1 VDGAERNTFWTR
13 VDDGSRAGRAEV
25 RRQGDLVLGPGD
37 VVTFLPDSIHS
48 VVNETARVTVSLHIY
63 GKHVNYTKRSQFD
76 PEEGT
81 EKAFILT
88 VDQSMSH
95 DSRR

>member
-1 VDGAERNTFWTR
+1 
-13 VDDGSRAGRAEV
+13 
-25 RRQGDLVLGPGD
+25 
-37 VVTFLPDSIHS
+37 
-48 VVNETARVTVSLHIY
+48 VTVSLHIY
-63 GKHVNYTKRSQFD
+63 GRHVNYTKRSQFD

-88 VDQSMSH
+88 VDERESN